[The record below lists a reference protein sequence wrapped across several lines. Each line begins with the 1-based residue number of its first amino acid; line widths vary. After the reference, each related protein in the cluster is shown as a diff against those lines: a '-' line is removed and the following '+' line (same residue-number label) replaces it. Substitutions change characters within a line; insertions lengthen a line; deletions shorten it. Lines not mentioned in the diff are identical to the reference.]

1 MPGFSHQRI
10 TRVITHEA
18 CNTEKI
24 STANMNEIMIDR
36 ERELWFEGEKLAV
49 S

>member
-1 MPGFSHQRI
+1 MI
-10 TRVITHEA
+10 MHEA
-18 CNTEKI
+18 CNMQKI

-36 ERELWFEGEKLAV
+36 ERELWFEGEDFAV